1 MVALP
6 NSFNT
11 ADVGDDEYEV
21 IQPGEYEAMII
32 ESEMKAT
39 KPKEGEIG
47 SSGAYV
53 QLKIQL
59 KNGRILFERLNIQ
72 NKNEKAVEIAYRT
85 LKKICEAV
93 GKTSIKDTTELHN
106 KRFLAV
112 VEVEKG
118 KPYMKDG
125 VEKEGRDQNTIKA
138 YKQFGATNN
147 TGGAAEPASGNAAS
161 SPAAANVPPWKR

>member
-32 ESEMKAT
+32 DSEMKAS
-39 KPKEGEIG
+39 KNGD
-47 SSGAYV
+47 GAYV

-93 GKTSIKDTTELHN
+93 GKTSIKDTSELHN
-106 KRFLAV
+106 KRFTAV

-118 KPYMKDG
+118 KPYEKDGQMKD
-125 VEKEGRDQNTIKA
+125 GRDQNTIKA
-138 YKQFGATNN
+138 YKSLNNN

-161 SPAAANVPPWKR
+161 SPSAANVPPWKR

>member
-39 KPKEGEIG
+39 KDQT
-47 SSGAYV
+47 GAYV

-125 VEKEGRDQNTIKA
+125 VEKDGRDQNAIKA
-138 YKQFGATNN
+138 YKQL
-147 TGGAAEPASGNAAS
+147 GGAAEPASGNAAS
-161 SPAAANVPPWKR
+161 STQSSAANVPPWKR

>member
-6 NSFNT
+6 QSFNT
-11 ADVGDDEYEV
+11 ADVGEDEYEPV
-21 IQPGEYEAMII
+21 QPGEYEAMII

-39 KPKEGEIG
+39 KDGN
-47 SSGAYV
+47 GAYV

-118 KPYMKDG
+118 KPYIKDG
-125 VEKEGRDQNTIKA
+125 VEKDGRDQNTIKA
-138 YKQFGATNN
+138 YKSVQVGA
-147 TGGAAEPASGNAAS
+147 EVGNASAAAAS
-161 SPAAANVPPWKR
+161 TPAAGNAPPWKR

>member
-1 MVALP
+1 MVMLP

-39 KPKEGEIG
+39 KDGA
-47 SSGAYV
+47 GAYV

-72 NKNEKAVEIAYRT
+72 NKNEKAVEIAYRM

-106 KRFLAV
+106 KRMLVV

-118 KPYMKDG
+118 QPYEKDG
-125 VEKEGRDQNTIKA
+125 VMKEGRDQNRIKA
-138 YKQFGATNN
+138 YKPL
-147 TGGAAEPASGNAAS
+147 GGAAEPASGNAAS

>member
-11 ADVGDDEYEV
+11 ADVGEDEYEV
-21 IQPGEYEAMII
+21 VQPGEYEAMII

-39 KPKEGEIG
+39 KDET
-47 SSGAYV
+47 GAYV

-106 KRFLAV
+106 KRMTV
-112 VEVEKG
+112 VVAVEKG

-138 YKQFGATNN
+138 YKQLN

-161 SPAAANVPPWKR
+161 SPASANVPPWKR

>member
-6 NSFNT
+6 QSFNT
-11 ADVGDDEYEV
+11 ADVGDDEFEV
-21 IQPGEYEAMII
+21 VQPGEYEAMII

-39 KPKEGEIG
+39 KSGD
-47 SSGAYV
+47 GAYV
-53 QLKIQL
+53 QLKVQL

-106 KRFLAV
+106 KKMLVV

-118 KPYMKDG
+118 KPYEKDGQMKD
-125 VEKEGRDQNTIKA
+125 GRDQNTIKA
-138 YKQFGATNN
+138 YKQVGAE
-147 TGGAAEPASGNAAS
+147 AGNASTAAAS
-161 SPAAANVPPWKR
+161 TPAAGNAPPWKR

>member
-6 NSFNT
+6 QSFNT
-11 ADVGDDEYEV
+11 ADVGDDEFEV

-39 KPKEGEIG
+39 KNGD
-47 SSGAYV
+47 GAYV
-53 QLKIQL
+53 QMKIQL

-72 NKNEKAVEIAYRT
+72 NKNEQAVEIAYKT
-85 LKKICEAV
+85 LKKICEAC

-106 KRFLAV
+106 KRMLVV

-118 KPYMKDG
+118 KPYEKDG
-125 VEKEGRDQNTIKA
+125 VMKEGRDQNRIKT
-138 YKQFGATNN
+138 YKPFNNNNVGAEAGNASTAAASTPATN
-147 TGGAAEPASGNAAS
+147 T
-161 SPAAANVPPWKR
+161 PPWKRG

>member
-11 ADVGDDEYEV
+11 ADVGDDEFEV
-21 IQPGEYEAMII
+21 VQPGEYEAMII

-39 KPKEGEIG
+39 KSGD
-47 SSGAYV
+47 GAYV
-53 QLKIQL
+53 QLKVQL

-106 KRFLAV
+106 KKMLVV

-118 KPYMKDG
+118 KPYEKDGQMKD
-125 VEKEGRDQNTIKA
+125 GRDQNTIKA
-138 YKQFGATNN
+138 YKSIQVGAE
-147 TGGAAEPASGNAAS
+147 AGNASTAAAS
-161 SPAAANVPPWKR
+161 TPAAGNAPPWKR

>member
-1 MVALP
+1 MVMLP
-6 NSFNT
+6 NAFNT
-11 ADVGDDEYEV
+11 ADVGDDEFEI
-21 IQPGEYEAMII
+21 IQAGEYEAMII

-39 KPKEGEIG
+39 KDEN
-47 SSGAYV
+47 GAYV

-106 KRFLAV
+106 KRFIAV

-118 KPYMKDG
+118 KPYVKDG
-125 VEKEGRDQNTIKA
+125 ETKEGRDQNRIKA
-138 YKQFGATNN
+138 YKQV
-147 TGGAAEPASGNAAS
+147 GGGQAAS
-161 SPAAANVPPWKR
+161 AESPSTPAASNTPPWKR

>member
-6 NSFNT
+6 QSFNT
-11 ADVGDDEYEV
+11 ADVGDDDFEP

-39 KPKEGEIG
+39 KDGN
-47 SSGAYV
+47 GAYV

-72 NKNEKAVEIAYRT
+72 NKNEQAVEIAYRT

-106 KRFLAV
+106 KKMIV
-112 VEVEKG
+112 VLEIEKG
-118 KPYMKDG
+118 KPYEKDG
-125 VEKEGRDQNTIKA
+125 VTKEGRDQNRIKA
-138 YKQFGATNN
+138 YKGMSNNQVGAE
-147 TGGAAEPASGNAAS
+147 AGNASTAAAS
-161 SPAAANVPPWKR
+161 TPAAGNAPPWKR

>member
-11 ADVGDDEYEV
+11 ADVGDDEFEV
-21 IQPGEYEAMII
+21 VPPGEYEAMII

-39 KPKEGEIG
+39 KDGN
-47 SSGAYV
+47 GAYV

-93 GKTSIKDTTELHN
+93 GKTSIKDTSELHN
-106 KRFLAV
+106 KKMLVV

-118 KPYMKDG
+118 KPYEKDG
-125 VEKEGRDQNTIKA
+125 VMKDGRDQNTIKA
-138 YKQFGATNN
+138 YKQL
-147 TGGAAEPASGNAAS
+147 GGAAEPASGNAAS
-161 SPAAANVPPWKR
+161 SPNTAANVPPWKR

>member
-39 KPKEGEIG
+39 KDGN
-47 SSGAYV
+47 GAYV

-106 KRFLAV
+106 KRFTAV

-118 KPYMKDG
+118 NQYEKDG
-125 VEKEGRDQNTIKA
+125 VMKEGRDQNRIKS
-138 YKQFGATNN
+138 YKQV
-147 TGGAAEPASGNAAS
+147 GGGQAAS
-161 SPAAANVPPWKR
+161 AESPSTQPAAANTPPWKR